1 MLYISIEEEMT
12 EMTSTI
18 VATKLTGYERI
29 KDASRK
35 FYVAKIHTDP
45 EFYAKEKER
54 IKLYK
59 YNRYQNDPEYAEKDR
74 QAAKA
79 RYHARKLRLQE
90 EAKLKLANA
99 SSSAQSSESE

>member
-1 MLYISIEEEMT
+1 MLYISIEEEMA
-12 EMTSTI
+12 EQILTS
-18 VATKLTGYERI
+18 TKLTGYERI

>member
-1 MLYISIEEEMT
+1 MT
-12 EMTSTI
+12 EMTVPVI
-18 VATKLTGYERI
+18 PVKLTGYERI
-29 KDASRK
+29 KDTSRK
-35 FYVAKIHTDP
+35 FYVAKIHADP

-79 RYHARKLRLQE
+79 RYHARKLRL
-90 EAKLKLANA
+90 ANA
-99 SSSAQSSESE
+99 SSIAQSSESE

>member
-1 MLYISIEEEMT
+1 MT
-12 EMTSTI
+12 EMTSPVI
-18 VATKLTGYERI
+18 PTKLTGYERI

-59 YNRYQNDPEYAEKDR
+59 YNLYK
-74 QAAKA
+74 
-79 RYHARKLRLQE
+79 
-90 EAKLKLANA
+90 
-99 SSSAQSSESE
+99 

>member
-1 MLYISIEEEMT
+1 MLYISIEEEMA
-12 EMTSTI
+12 EMTSPVI
-18 VATKLTGYERI
+18 PAKKLTGYERI

-45 EFYAKEKER
+45 DFYAKEKER

-79 RYHARKLRLQE
+79 RYHARKLKLQE
-90 EAKLKLANA
+90 EAKLANTT
-99 SSSAQSSESE
+99 QSSESE

>member
-12 EMTSTI
+12 EMISPVI
-18 VATKLTGYERI
+18 PAKKLTGYERI

-45 EFYAKEKER
+45 DFYAKEKER

-79 RYHARKLRLQE
+79 RYHARKLKLQE
-90 EAKLKLANA
+90 EAKLANT
-99 SSSAQSSESE
+99 AQ

>member
-1 MLYISIEEEMT
+1 MT
-12 EMTSTI
+12 EHILTS
-18 VATKLTGYERI
+18 TKLTGYERI

>member
-12 EMTSTI
+12 EMTPLI
-18 VATKLTGYERI
+18 IPTKLTGYDRI
-29 KDASRK
+29 KDTSNK
-35 FYVAKIHTDP
+35 FYTKKIHTDP

-59 YNRYQNDPEYAEKDR
+59 LNRYQTDPEYAEKDR

-79 RYHARKLRLQE
+79 RYHARKL
-90 EAKLKLANA
+90 KLANT
-99 SSSAQSSESE
+99 AQNIISVN

>member
-12 EMTSTI
+12 EMTSPI

-29 KDASRK
+29 KDTSNK
-35 FYVAKIHTDP
+35 FYTKKIHEDP

-54 IKLYK
+54 IRLYK
-59 YNRYQNDPEYAEKDR
+59 LNRYQNDPEYAEKDR

-79 RYHARKLRLQE
+79 RYHARKLRL
-90 EAKLKLANA
+90 AN
-99 SSSAQSSESE
+99 SAQNIISVN

>member
-1 MLYISIEEEMT
+1 MT
-12 EMTSTI
+12 EMTSPVI
-18 VATKLTGYERI
+18 PTKLTGYERI

-90 EAKLKLANA
+90 AGAEAKLKLANA
-99 SSSAQSSESE
+99 SSAQSSESE

>member
-1 MLYISIEEEMT
+1 
-12 EMTSTI
+12 MTSPVI
-18 VATKLTGYERI
+18 PTKLTGYERI

>member
-1 MLYISIEEEMT
+1 MT
-12 EMTSTI
+12 EMTLPI
-18 VATKLTGYERI
+18 IPLKLTGYERI
-29 KDASRK
+29 KDTSRK
-35 FYVAKIHTDP
+35 FYVAKIHANPD
-45 EFYAKEKER
+45 FYAKEKER